1 MILFLVG
8 YMASGKTTIGKSLSK
23 KLGYKFMDLDDYIV
37 EKEGNTVN
45 EIFKSKGEI
54 YFRKTES
61 LLLNEIIQ
69 NNDKLVLSLGGGT
82 PCYGDNMILMQG
94 KTNAKTIYLKATIK
108 TLVKRLRIEKNK
120 RPLISHLESEE
131 LLTEFIGKHMFER
144 SQYYS
149 QANITVSIEGKSES
163 EIVED
168 IILNLF

>member
-1 MILFLVG
+1 
-8 YMASGKTTIGKSLSK
+8 MASGKTTIGKSLSK

-54 YFRKTES
+54 YFRKKES
-61 LLLNEIIQ
+61 LLLNEIVQ

-82 PCYGDNMILMQG
+82 PCYGDNMNLMLG
-94 KTNAKTIYLKATIK
+94 NTNAKTIYLKATIK
-108 TLVKRLRIEKNK
+108 TLSKRLRIEKNK

>member
-23 KLGYKFMDLDDYIV
+23 KLGYKFVDLDDYIV
-37 EKEGNTVN
+37 EKEGNTIN

-82 PCYGDNMILMQG
+82 PCYGDNMDLMLG

-108 TLVKRLRIEKNK
+108 TLSKRLRIEKNR

-131 LLTEFIGKHMFER
+131 LLTEYIGKHMFER